1 LRRNKRVNP
10 ALEQL
15 IALQKAET
23 NIRKLTTEIQAIP
36 QRRAEIEKEFD
47 QRAFEIKGL
56 ETKLEAARHER
67 ARLEKEIAE
76 TQTKAERAERNL
88 MSAKN
93 EVEYTA
99 AIREADAS
107 KKHIAT
113 LETQL
118 IEKMEIIEQTENIVK
133 EREPEMTRLRGE
145 METNIKTFEE
155 LIKNQADELE
165 QTKTK
170 REEIYNAMP
179 KNLSG
184 TFNRIASRIR
194 DGVAVAEVKNGA
206 CSSCFMALRPQMFAE
221 IRRGDEI
228 ITCENCNR
236 ILYYVPA
243 DTAKV

>member
-1 LRRNKRVNP
+1 MNA

-23 NIRKLTTEIQAIP
+23 NIRKLKSEIEAIP

-56 ETKLEAARHER
+56 ETKLESASEER
-67 ARLEKEIAE
+67 AKLEKEVAE
-76 TQTKAERAERNL
+76 TQLKADRAERNL
-88 MSAKN
+88 MSVKN

-99 AIREADAS
+99 AIRERDAS

-113 LETQL
+113 LETKL
-118 IEKMEIIEQTENIVK
+118 IEQMEVIEQTENILK
-133 EREPEMTRLRGE
+133 EREPEMTRLRDE
-145 METNIKTFEE
+145 MEINLKAFEE
-155 LIKNQADELE
+155 LIKKQAKDLD
-165 QTKTK
+165 KTEK
-170 REEIYNAMP
+170 RREEIYNAMP
-179 KNLSG
+179 KNLSA

-228 ITCENCNR
+228 FTCEDCNR

>member
-1 LRRNKRVNP
+1 VNA

-23 NIRKLTTEIQAIP
+23 NIRKLKSEIEAIP

-56 ETKLEAARHER
+56 ETKLESASEER
-67 ARLEKEIAE
+67 AKLEKEVAE
-76 TQTKAERAERNL
+76 TQLKADRAERNL
-88 MSAKN
+88 MSVKN

-99 AIREADAS
+99 AIRERDAS

-113 LETQL
+113 LETKL
-118 IEKMEIIEQTENIVK
+118 IEQMEVIEQTENILK
-133 EREPEMTRLRGE
+133 EREPEMTRLRDE
-145 METNIKTFEE
+145 MEINLKAFEE
-155 LIKNQADELE
+155 LIKKQAKDLD
-165 QTKTK
+165 KTEK
-170 REEIYNAMP
+170 RREEIYNAMP
-179 KNLSG
+179 KNLSA

-228 ITCENCNR
+228 FTCEDCNR